1 MSKKSEKQFEVII
14 EKLDQLLEEN
24 KQLKTTI
31 AQKDDEL
38 SLQKEQI
45 EFLTQKLYGPKKET
59 LKNNPNQGNLFD
71 DNFFSKPEQTGG
83 QSNNDEII
91 VTKVDRR
98 KKRKG
103 LKDQKLSFL
112 PTVDHIHEIESCSC
126 PTCEETMK
134 EVSTQLIRQEVKFI
148 PAKVE
153 NHRHFQKTY
162 ACANCEKSGTRTP
175 FAKSEIPKLPLNNT
189 AASAS
194 LIAETMYQ
202 KFEQKVPAYR
212 QEAYWDLLGYP
223 IPRHTI
229 TNWHIKTSQ
238 YYFEELVA
246 EMRQELL
253 NQKVLHADE
262 TTFKVLNDKE
272 RQKSYMWLFSTGKY
286 SERAIHIFKLG
297 PSRSGSVPR
306 DFLENYT
313 GYLHSDGFSGYN
325 HLPGMTMI
333 ACLAHIR
340 RKFYDARP
348 KNYSSKSVAHKG
360 VTLCN
365 ELFALDK
372 TLNSLTVE
380 DRYEQRMKIVK
391 PKLEAFFEWCDSI
404 HAHGKLGTAITYALN
419 QKDRMMNVLSDGRL
433 VLSNNLAERGIKS
446 LVMGRK
452 NWLFS
457 KSFDGAHAVATIL
470 SLVETAKSNG
480 LHPRKYLDYLL
491 TYLPNRQNTPLA
503 AYLPWNPKVQLE
515 CR

>member
-1 MSKKSEKQFEVII
+1 M
-14 EKLDQLLEEN
+14 
-24 KQLKTTI
+24 
-31 AQKDDEL
+31 
-38 SLQKEQI
+38 
-45 EFLTQKLYGPKKET
+45 
-59 LKNNPNQGNLFD
+59 
-71 DNFFSKPEQTGG
+71 
-83 QSNNDEII
+83 
-91 VTKVDRR
+91 
-98 KKRKG
+98 
-103 LKDQKLSFL
+103 
-112 PTVDHIHEIESCSC
+112 
-126 PTCEETMK
+126 
-134 EVSTQLIRQEVKFI
+134 KFI
-148 PAKVE
+148 SARVE

-175 FAKSEIPKLPLNNT
+175 FAKSEIPRLPLNNT

-202 KFEQKVPAYR
+202 KFEQKVPGYR
-212 QEAYWDLLGYP
+212 QEAYWNLLGYP
-223 IPRHTI
+223 IPRDTI
-229 TNWHIKTSQ
+229 ANWHIKTSQ
-238 YYFEELVA
+238 YYFEALVA
-246 EMRQELL
+246 EMHQELL

-262 TTFKVLNDKE
+262 TTFKVLNDKD

-286 SERAIHIFKLG
+286 SERAIHIYKLG

-306 DFLENYT
+306 DFLEEYT

-325 HLPGMTMI
+325 NLPGMTMI

-372 TLNSLTVE
+372 YLKDLSVSE
-380 DRYEQRMKIVK
+380 RYDQRLELVK
-391 PKLEAFFEWCDSI
+391 PKLEAFFDWCESLT
-404 HAHGKLGTAITYALN
+404 AHGKLGTAINYALN
-419 QKDRMMNVLSDGRL
+419 QKERMMNVLKDGRL

-457 KSFDGAHAVATIL
+457 KSFEGAHAVTTIL

-491 TYLPNRQNTPLA
+491 TYLPNRQNTPLE
-503 AYLPWNPKVQLE
+503 AYLPWNPKVQME

>member
-1 MSKKSEKQFEVII
+1 MSIKSEKQFEVII

-24 KQLKTTI
+24 KQLKILI

-59 LKNNPNQGNLFD
+59 LNGDPNQGNLFND
-71 DNFFSKPEQTGG
+71 SLFSEPEQTGD
-83 QSNNDEII
+83 QSDEDEVI
-91 VTKVDRR
+91 TKTERRR

-103 LKDQKLSFL
+103 LKDKQLSSL
-112 PTVDHIHEIESCSC
+112 STVDHIHELESCTC
-126 PTCEETMK
+126 PTCMEAMK
-134 EVSTQLIRQEVKFI
+134 EISTQLIRQEVKFI
-148 PAKVE
+148 PARVE

-162 ACANCEKSGTRTP
+162 ACANCEKSGMHTP
-175 FAKSEIPKLPLNNT
+175 FAKSEIPRLPLNNT

-202 KFEQKVPAYR
+202 KFEQKVPGYR
-212 QEAYWDLLGYP
+212 QEAYWNLLGYP

-229 TNWHIKTSQ
+229 ANWHIKTSQ
-238 YYFEELVA
+238 YYLEALVA

-262 TTFKVLNDKE
+262 TTFKVLNDKD

-286 SERAIHIFKLG
+286 SDRAIHIYKLG

-306 DFLENYT
+306 DFLEGYT

-325 HLPGMTMI
+325 NLPGMTMI

-360 VTLCN
+360 VKLCN

-372 TLNSLTVE
+372 TLKGLSVSE
-380 DRYEQRMKIVK
+380 RYHQRLVLVK
-391 PKLEAFFEWCDSI
+391 PKLEAFFDWCESLT
-404 HAHGKLGTAITYALN
+404 AHGKLGIAINYALN
-419 QKDRMMNVLSDGRL
+419 QKERMMNVLKDGRL

-480 LHPRKYLDYLL
+480 LHPRKYVDYLL
-491 TYLPNRQNTPLA
+491 T
-503 AYLPWNPKVQLE
+503 
-515 CR
+515 

>member
-1 MSKKSEKQFEVII
+1 MSIKSEKQFEVII

-24 KQLKTTI
+24 KQLKTLI

-59 LKNNPNQGNLFD
+59 LKNDPNQGNLFND
-71 DNFFSKPEQTGG
+71 RLFSEPEQTGD
-83 QSNNDEII
+83 QSDEDEVII
-91 VTKVDRR
+91 TTERRR

-103 LKDQKLSFL
+103 LKNQQLSSL
-112 PTVDHIHEIESCSC
+112 PTVDYIHEIESCTC
-126 PTCEETMK
+126 PTCQSAMK
-134 EVSTQLIRQEVKFI
+134 EVSTQLIRQEVRFI
-148 PAKVE
+148 PARVE

-175 FAKSEIPKLPLNNT
+175 FAKAEIPRFPLNNT

-202 KFEQKVPAYR
+202 KFEQKVPGYR
-212 QEAYWDLLGYP
+212 QEAYWNLLGYP

-229 TNWHIKTSQ
+229 ANWHIKTSQ
-238 YYFEELVA
+238 YYLEALVA
-246 EMRQELL
+246 VMRQELL

-262 TTFKVLNDKE
+262 TTFKVLNDKD

-286 SERAIHIFKLG
+286 SERAIYIYKLG

-306 DFLENYT
+306 DFLEEYT

-325 HLPGMTMI
+325 NLPEMTMI

-372 TLNSLTVE
+372 SLKDLTVSE
-380 DRYEQRMKIVK
+380 RYDQRLKLLR
-391 PKLEAFFEWCDSI
+391 PKLEAFFDWCESLT
-404 HAHGKLGTAITYALN
+404 AHGKLGTAINYALN
-419 QKDRMMNVLSDGRL
+419 QKERMMNVLEDGRL

-491 TYLPNRQNTPLA
+491 THLPNLYFARIESI
-503 AYLPWNPKVQLE
+503 KVQKLYP
-515 CR
+515 

>member
-1 MSKKSEKQFEVII
+1 MSIKSEKQFEVII

-24 KQLKTTI
+24 KQLKTLL

-45 EFLTQKLYGPKKET
+45 EFLTQKLYGSKKET
-59 LKNNPNQGNLFD
+59 LKDDPNQGNLFND
-71 DNFFSKPEQTGG
+71 RLFSEPEQTGD
-83 QSNNDEII
+83 QSDEDEVII
-91 VTKVDRR
+91 TTERRR

-103 LKDQKLSFL
+103 LKDQQLSSL
-112 PTVDHIHEIESCSC
+112 PTVDHIHELESCTC
-126 PTCEETMK
+126 PTCKEAMK
-134 EVSTQLIRQEVKFI
+134 EISTQLIRQEVKFI
-148 PAKVE
+148 PARVE

-175 FAKSEIPKLPLNNT
+175 FAKSEIPRLPLNNT
-189 AASAS
+189 VASAS
-194 LIAETMYQ
+194 SIAETMYQ
-202 KFEQKVPAYR
+202 KFEQKVPGYR
-212 QEAYWDLLGYP
+212 QEAFWNLLGYP

-229 TNWHIKTSQ
+229 ANWHIKTSQ
-238 YYFEELVA
+238 YYFEALVA
-246 EMRQELL
+246 VMRQELL

-262 TTFKVLNDKE
+262 TTFKVLNDKD

-286 SERAIHIFKLG
+286 SERAIHIYKLG

-306 DFLENYT
+306 DFLEEYT

-325 HLPGMTMI
+325 NLPGMTMI

-340 RKFYDARP
+340 RKFYDA
-348 KNYSSKSVAHKG
+348 
-360 VTLCN
+360 
-365 ELFALDK
+365 
-372 TLNSLTVE
+372 
-380 DRYEQRMKIVK
+380 
-391 PKLEAFFEWCDSI
+391 
-404 HAHGKLGTAITYALN
+404 
-419 QKDRMMNVLSDGRL
+419 RL

-457 KSFDGAHAVATIL
+457 KSFEGAHAAATIL

-491 TYLPNRQNTPLA
+491 TYLPNRQNTPLE
-503 AYLPWNPKVQLE
+503 AYLPWNPKVQVE

>member
-91 VTKVDRR
+91 VTKVVRR

-189 AASAS
+189 AAS